1 MSESNKT
8 DYASSASDV
17 PVISIG
23 MPIFNAG
30 GYLRKA
36 VFSIIEQTFR
46 RWELIIIDDAST
58 DGALDSIR
66 DLSDPRIRIVRC
78 NENRGL
84 ATRLNEAVALACGQ
98 YFARMDQDDISHP
111 DRLNSQIVYLEA
123 HPEIDIVASCC
134 LLIDGE
140 NRPSGI
146 LEFPAEHN
154 EICQHPYSGIL
165 LPHPTWMGR
174 TAWFRANPY
183 RSPGPFFCEDQEL
196 LLRTYQRSRFHV
208 IPKALLAYR
217 VRGSIRLSK
226 LIKTRAALNF
236 IQWHHFMQRC
246 ELIFCFK
253 SILICLCKISCDI
266 LSILFFFRSDA
277 AFRDVPLIS
286 LSAKEE
292 EDWITILSGNPPNPK

>member
-1 MSESNKT
+1 MSASNKT
-8 DYASSASDV
+8 VYDSSASDV

-66 DLSDPRIRIVRC
+66 DLNDPRIRIVRG

-84 ATRLNEAVALACGQ
+84 ATRLNEAVALALGQ

-123 HPEIDIVASCC
+123 HPEIDIVASRC

-154 EICQHPYSGIL
+154 EICKRPYSGIL

-196 LLRTYQRSRFHV
+196 LLRIYQNSRFHV

-226 LIKTRAALNF
+226 LIKTRVALGSL
-236 IQWHHFMQRC
+236 QCQHFMQRC

-253 SILICLCKISCDI
+253 SILITFCKISYDI
-266 LSILFFFRSDA
+266 LSSLFFFRCDA
-277 AFRDVPLIS
+277 GLRAVPLIS
-286 LSAKEE
+286 FSAKEE
-292 EDWITILSGNPPNPK
+292 EDWISILSDNPPKP